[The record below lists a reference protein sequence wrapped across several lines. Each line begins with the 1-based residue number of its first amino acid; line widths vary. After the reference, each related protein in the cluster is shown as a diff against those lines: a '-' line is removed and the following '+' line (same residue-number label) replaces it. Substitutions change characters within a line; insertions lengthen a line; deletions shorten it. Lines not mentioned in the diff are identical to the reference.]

1 MAQRTL
7 ASKYEA
13 HDAVHSIQRQV
24 LTWTKDSKEI
34 CYEVEAAELPAQ
46 EFAQPAELP
55 EYSLPV
61 AEKPSRP
68 VRAAVI
74 QDAPLSSTDIM
85 RAIIAQKLKRP
96 SSAIVLRHSIKDLAG
111 GNSRFC
117 SDY

>member
-34 CYEVEAAELPAQ
+34 CYEVEAAEPLA
-46 EFAQPAELP
+46 EELAQPAELP

-68 VRAAVI
+68 VKAAVI

-85 RAIIAQKLKRP
+85 RAIIAQKLKR
-96 SSAIVLRHSIKDLAG
+96 SSSDIVLRHSIKDLAG
-111 GNSRFC
+111 GNPRLS
-117 SDY
+117 SDC